1 MNELN
6 EQIKNQNVTDTGVS
20 NGLNKVISALDKVG
34 VFSKWTNI
42 VGLVAIFLLICMT
55 FVDVILRYI
64 FNRPMEGQTD
74 ITEVVL
80 ILAIYLAI
88 AHTYNMKSHVTV
100 DLVTAILA
108 PKPKLILEF
117 ITTLLALFT
126 FSIIVWRSI
135 VKTAFDISVNSMHK
149 MQVPIPKAPFDAIIA
164 FGVLLLCLL
173 LLRDVLR
180 NIAKGQSLGLTWYHR
195 LLMVVIPIAFILLAV
210 FWMQPE
216 VWQLGLPLVAVI
228 GVAFCLILFLTGMP
242 VAFSLI
248 LTSILFIAHIRGW
261 GPMLNIIGTDV
272 YQSVGSWT
280 WAVLPF
286 FVTMGYMCLFA
297 RFGEDLY
304 SAAYK
309 WLGHL
314 PGGIAISTIGACT
327 GFAAIVGDP
336 VSATATMGSV
346 ALPQMRK
353 YKYDDQLSTGSI
365 MAGATLGPIIPPSV
379 PFILTSILT
388 AVSVGDLFIA
398 GIFPGLLIALLFII
412 YIFMRCRFNSS
423 MGPAGERS
431 GWRDRF
437 ISLKAV
443 GPVLILFLVV
453 IGGIYVGAFTPNE
466 GGAIG
471 AVIAFVLGLIMR
483 RFTIMSFFRTLR
495 EAGVT
500 ISMVF
505 LILVGALLFT
515 RFVAWCNLS
524 GVLTNLITDMGLS
537 PAYFTVLVLIVFL
550 ILGCFVDLM
559 PLMLIGLPIVYPI
572 SQTLGINPIW
582 FLVLVNLVINIG
594 SITPPVGINLFVL
607 KGLQKDIPMVTLFR
621 AAVPFTIVYMVAT
634 AVLFLIP
641 PIITWLPAVL
651 K

>member
-1 MNELN
+1 MNE
-6 EQIKNQNVTDTGVS
+6 S
-20 NGLNKVISALDKVG
+20 NGQTRSQNITAAGADNMLEKVITVLDKVG
-34 VFSKWTNI
+34 IFSKWTNV
-42 VGLVAIFLLICMT
+42 VGLTAIFLLICMT
-55 FVDVILRYI
+55 FVDVILRYV

-74 ITEVVL
+74 ITEVIL
-80 ILAIYLAI
+80 ILAVYLAI
-88 AHTYNMKSHVTV
+88 THTYNMKSHITV
-100 DLVTAILA
+100 DLVTASLA
-108 PKPKLILEF
+108 PKSKLVLEF
-117 ITTLLALFT
+117 ITTLFGLFT
-126 FSIIVWRSI
+126 FIIVAWRVI
-135 VKTAFDISVNSMHK
+135 ARTIFDISVNSMHR
-149 MQVPIPKAPFDAIIA
+149 MQVPIPRAPFDAIIA
-164 FGVLLLCLL
+164 FGVIMLCLL
-173 LLRDVLR
+173 LLRDILR
-180 NIAKGQSLGLTWYHR
+180 NVVKGQSLGLTWYHR
-195 LLMVVIPIAFILLAV
+195 LLMAVIPIAFIVLAF
-210 FWMQPE
+210 FWMQPD
-216 VWQLGLPLVAVI
+216 VWQLSLPLVAVI
-228 GVAFCLILFLTGMP
+228 GVAFCLVLFLTGMP

-248 LTSILFIAHIRGW
+248 LTSILFISHIRGW
-261 GPMLNIIGTDV
+261 DPMLSIIGTDV

-286 FVTMGYMCLFA
+286 FVTMGYLCLFA

-304 SAAYK
+304 KAASK

-353 YKYDDQLSTGSI
+353 YKYDDQLSTGSV

-379 PFILTSILT
+379 PFILFSILT
-388 AVSVGDLFIA
+388 AVSVGDLFVA

-412 YIFMRCRFNSS
+412 YIFMRCRLNSN

-431 GWRDRF
+431 GWKDRF
-437 ISLKAV
+437 ISLKAI
-443 GPVLILFLVV
+443 GPVLILFMVV
-453 IGGIYVGAFTPNE
+453 IGGIYIGAFTPNE

-471 AVIAFVLGLIMR
+471 AVIALVLGLIMK
-483 RFTIMSFFRTLR
+483 RFTIKSFFQTLR

-524 GVLTNLITDMGLS
+524 GVLTNLITGMGLS
-537 PAYFTVLVLIVFL
+537 PAYFTILVLIVFL
-550 ILGCFVDLM
+550 ILGCFIDLM
-559 PLMLIGLPIVYPI
+559 PLMLIGVPIVFPI

-582 FLVLVNLVINIG
+582 FGVLINLVINIG

-607 KGLQKDIPMVTLFR
+607 KGL
-621 AAVPFTIVYMVAT
+621 
-634 AVLFLIP
+634 
-641 PIITWLPAVL
+641 
-651 K
+651 

>member
-1 MNELN
+1 MNEIN
-6 EQIKNQNVTDTGVS
+6 EQIKSQKVTAAGVS
-20 NGLNKVISALDKVG
+20 IVLDKVIAALDKVG
-34 VFSKWTNI
+34 VFSKWTNV
-42 VGLVAIFLLICMT
+42 VGLTAIFLLICMT
-55 FVDVILRYI
+55 FVDVILRYV

-80 ILAIYLAI
+80 ILAVYLAI
-88 AHTYNMKSHVTV
+88 THTYNMKSHVTV
-100 DLVTAILA
+100 DLVTASLA
-108 PKPKLILEF
+108 PRSRLVLEF
-117 ITTLLALFT
+117 ITTLLGLFT
-126 FSIIVWRSI
+126 FVLIAWRA
-135 VKTAFDISVNSMHK
+135 TARTIYDISVDSIHR
-149 MQVPIPKAPFDAIIA
+149 MQVPIPRAPFDALIVL
-164 FGVLLLCLL
+164 GVVMLCLL

-180 NIAKGQSLGLTWYHR
+180 NVVKGQSLGLTWYHR
-195 LLMVVIPIAFILLAV
+195 LLMAVIPVAFIVLAI
-210 FWMQPE
+210 FWMRPDM
-216 VWQLGLPLVAVI
+216 WQLGLPLVAVI
-228 GVAFCLILFLTGMP
+228 GVVFCLLLFLTGMP

-261 GPMLNIIGTDV
+261 NPMVNIIGTDV

-304 SAAYK
+304 VAAYK

-353 YKYDDQLSTGSI
+353 YKYDDQLSAGSI
-365 MAGATLGPIIPPSV
+365 MSGATLGPIIPPSV

-388 AVSVGDLFIA
+388 AVSVGDLFVA
-398 GIFPGLLIALLFII
+398 GIFPGLLIALAFIL
-412 YIFMRCRFNSS
+412 YILVRCRLNSN
-423 MGPAGERS
+423 MGPSGERS
-431 GWRDRF
+431 GWKARF
-437 ISLKAV
+437 ISLKAI
-443 GPVLILFLVV
+443 GPVLILFVVV
-453 IGGIYVGAFTPNE
+453 IGGIYMGAFTPNE

-471 AVIAFVLGLIMR
+471 AMIALILGLIMR
-483 RFTIMSFFRTLR
+483 RFTFRSFFQTLR

-500 ISMVF
+500 VSMVF

-524 GVLTNLITDMGLS
+524 GVLTNLIIGMGLS
-537 PAYFTVLVLIVFL
+537 PAFFTILVLIVFL

-559 PLMLIGLPIVYPI
+559 PLMLIGIPIIYPI

-582 FLVLVNLVINIG
+582 FLLLVNLVINIG

-607 KGLQKDIPMVTLFR
+607 KGLQKDIPMATLYR
-621 AAVPFTIVYMVAT
+621 AAIPFTIVYLVAT
-634 AVLFLIP
+634 VVLFLIP
-641 PIITWLPAVL
+641 PIITWLPAAL

>member
-1 MNELN
+1 MNEVN
-6 EQIKNQNVTDTGVS
+6 EQTKSQNVTPVEPR
-20 NGLNKVISALDKVG
+20 NVLNKVVSALDKIG
-34 VFSKWTNI
+34 VFSKWTNV
-42 VGLVAIFLLICMT
+42 VGLTAIFLLICMT

-80 ILAIYLAI
+80 ILAVYLAI
-88 AHTYNMKSHVTV
+88 THTYNMKSHVTV
-100 DLVTAILA
+100 DLITTLLA
-108 PKPKLILEF
+108 PKPRLILEF

-126 FSIIVWRSI
+126 FSIIAWRAI
-135 VKTAFDISVNSMHK
+135 AKTIFDISVNSMHK
-149 MQVPIPKAPFDAIIA
+149 MQVPIPRAPFDAIIV
-164 FGVLLLCLL
+164 FGVLMLCLL

-195 LLMVVIPIAFILLAV
+195 LLMAVIPIAFIVLAY
-210 FWMQPE
+210 FWMQPD

-228 GVAFCLILFLTGMP
+228 GVVFCLFLFLTGMP

-248 LTSILFIAHIRGW
+248 LTAILFIAHIRGW
-261 GPMLNIIGTDV
+261 TPMLSIVGTDV

-297 RFGEDLY
+297 KFGEDLY
-304 SAAYK
+304 FAAYK

-314 PGGIAISTIGACT
+314 PGGLAISTIGACT

-353 YKYDDQLSTGSI
+353 YKYDDQLSAGSI
-365 MAGATLGPIIPPSV
+365 MSGATLGPIIPPSV

-388 AVSVGDLFIA
+388 AVSVGDLFVA
-398 GIFPGLLIALLFII
+398 GIFPGLLIAAFFILYI
-412 YIFMRCRFNSS
+412 YFLCRFKSNV
-423 MGPAGERS
+423 GPGGERS
-431 GWRDRF
+431 GWKARF
-437 ISLKAV
+437 ISLKAI

-453 IGGIYVGAFTPNE
+453 IGGIYMGVFTPNE

-471 AVIAFVLGLIMR
+471 AMIALILGLIMR
-483 RFTIMSFFRTLR
+483 RFTLRSFFQSLR

-500 ISMVF
+500 VSMVF

-524 GVLTNLITDMGLS
+524 DVLTNLIISMGLS
-537 PAYFTVLVLIVFL
+537 PAFFTILALIVFL

-559 PLMLIGLPIVYPI
+559 PLMLIGIPIVYPI

-607 KGLQKDIPMVTLFR
+607 KGLQKDIPMATLYR
-621 AAVPFTIVYMVAT
+621 AAIPFSIAYLVAT
-634 AVLFLIP
+634 VVLFLIP
-641 PIITWLPAVL
+641 PIITWLPAAL